1 MSILRFF
8 GLGYPGMSH
17 YPHGDYIEY
26 RTRYHKLCVSFTS
39 GGENRI
45 YTDSIARWEEYGN
58 ILTREE
64 KTKILAD
71 IVSYVRREFYQ
82 NPVIVIHIERDKE
95 FWEGVTS
102 KLKGKIHGVEY
113 IY

>member
-1 MSILRFF
+1 MSILSFF

-26 RTRYHKLCVSFTS
+26 RTRYHTLCVSFTT
-39 GGENRI
+39 GDENRI
-45 YTDSIARWEEYGN
+45 YTDSIERWGEYGN
-58 ILTREE
+58 ILTHEE
-64 KTKILAD
+64 KAKVLAD
-71 IVSYVRREFYQ
+71 IVSYVRRGFHQ
-82 NPVIVIHIERDKE
+82 NPVVVIRIERDKE

-102 KLKGKIHGVEY
+102 KLKSKIHRVEY